1 MKPPR
6 ASTLSRPAV
15 DAQAV
20 EAWLREHPDFL
31 AQRPDLYLELE
42 PPQRVHGERMADHM
56 AAMLAAARVHVREVD
71 ADMQAALSTGRAGLG
86 LASRVGEAVLALMR
100 APEPL
105 ECVRH
110 ELPALLGVD
119 SCHVGCETTARRN
132 VSRLPPGT
140 LGQLLPQGR
149 DAVVRATP
157 MHAEMLHR
165 EAAPLI
171 RRDALARV
179 PAPGGQPMLLAIGAR
194 DPDALPSSGAESLAF
209 LGRAV
214 GAALAR

>member
-1 MKPPR
+1 MKAPNP
-6 ASTLSRPAV
+6 TLARGVTAET
-15 DAQAV
+15 V
-20 EAWLREHPDFL
+20 EAWLRDHPDFL
-31 AQRPDLYLELE
+31 AQRPDLYLQLE
-42 PPQRVHGERMADHM
+42 PPLRVHGERMADHM

-86 LASRVGEAVLALMR
+86 LAARVGEAVLALMR

-110 ELPALLGVD
+110 ELPALLGVEA
-119 SCHVGCETTARRN
+119 CHVGCETTARRN
-132 VSRLPPGT
+132 VNRLPAGT
-140 LGQLLPQGR
+140 LSQLLPPGR
-149 DAVVRATP
+149 DAVVRAAP
-157 MHAEMLHR
+157 AQVEVLHR

-171 RRDALARV
+171 RRDGLARV
-179 PAPGGQPMLLAIGAR
+179 PAPGGQPMLLAIGTR
-194 DPDALPSSGAESLAF
+194 DPEALPLSGAESLAF

>member
-6 ASTLSRPAV
+6 AETLARPVVSA
-15 DAQAV
+15 DAV
-20 EAWLREHPDFL
+20 ESWLRQHPDFL
-31 AQRPDLYLELE
+31 ALRPDLYLELE
-42 PPQRVHGERMADHM
+42 PPLRVHGERMADHM

-86 LASRVGEAVLALMR
+86 LAARVGEAVLALMR

-105 ECVRH
+105 ECIRH

-119 SCHVGCETTARRN
+119 SCHLGCETTSRKN
-132 VSRLPPGT
+132 VSRLPAGT
-140 LGQLLPQGR
+140 LNQLLPPGR

-157 MHAEMLHR
+157 IHAEMLHR

-194 DPDALPSSGAESLAF
+194 DPDALPTTGAESLAF

>member
-1 MKPPR
+1 
-6 ASTLSRPAV
+6 
-15 DAQAV
+15 
-20 EAWLREHPDFL
+20 
-31 AQRPDLYLELE
+31 LYLELE

-86 LASRVGEAVLALMR
+86 LASRVGDAVLALMR

-105 ECVRH
+105 ECIRH

-119 SCHVGCETTARRN
+119 CCHLCCETTARKN

-140 LGQLLPQGR
+140 LNQVLPHGR

-157 MHAEMLHR
+157 MHAELLHR
-165 EAAPLI
+165 EAAPLV

-194 DPDALPSSGAESLAF
+194 DPDALPSTGAESLAF

>member
-1 MKPPR
+1 MKSSTATFGR
-6 ASTLSRPAV
+6 AVTAEMM
-15 DAQAV
+15 
-20 EAWLREHPDFL
+20 EAWLRDHPDFL

-42 PPQRVHGERMADHM
+42 PPLRIHGERIADHM

-86 LASRVGEAVLALMR
+86 LAARVGEAVLALMS
-100 APEPL
+100 APDPL
-105 ECVRH
+105 ECVSH

-119 SCHVGCETTARRN
+119 ACHVGCESRARRH
-132 VSRLPPGT
+132 VARLPAGM
-140 LGQLLPQGR
+140 LKQMLPPGR
-149 DAVVRATP
+149 DAVVRVAPTQLD
-157 MHAEMLHR
+157 ALHR
-165 EAAPLI
+165 EAAPLV

-194 DPDALPSSGAESLAF
+194 DPEALPTTGAESLAF